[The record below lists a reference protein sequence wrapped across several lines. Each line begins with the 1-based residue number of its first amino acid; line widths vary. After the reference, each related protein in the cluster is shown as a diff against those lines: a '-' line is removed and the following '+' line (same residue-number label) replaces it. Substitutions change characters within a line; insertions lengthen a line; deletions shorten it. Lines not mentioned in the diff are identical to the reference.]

1 MRTVFRAPS
10 RRFVLSLD
18 ECAKLQRLL
27 DRYRD
32 LLATAKDELLRRGI
46 MSQIESLEE
55 KLRDCAGNEDE
66 APQSDPA
73 HEALSRPA
81 PRG

>member
-1 MRTVFRAPS
+1 
-10 RRFVLSLD
+10 LSLD

-46 MSQIESLEE
+46 LSQIESLEE
-55 KLRDCAGNEDE
+55 KLRDCVGNDE
-66 APQSDPA
+66 EPQSDPA
-73 HEALSRPA
+73 GAAPPRPA
-81 PRG
+81 PRA